1 MQEEVQVN
9 ACYLKKSAGGS
20 PSARGVFTRFASSA
34 STMRSKTGSVP
45 GGGGPPGR
53 KGDSSLQRARMRAE
67 MQMEKLARARREEAA
82 GKEGRRLGPDD
93 AGDDFFKL
101 LQDAKDLLPDNSWWV
116 GEEYPA
122 ITS

>member
-1 MQEEVQVN
+1 VHF
-9 ACYLKKSAGGS
+9 L
-20 PSARGVFTRFASSA
+20 
-34 STMRSKTGSVP
+34 
-45 GGGGPPGR
+45 
-53 KGDSSLQRARMRAE
+53 SSLQRARMRAE

-82 GKEGRRLGPDD
+82 GREGRRLGPDD